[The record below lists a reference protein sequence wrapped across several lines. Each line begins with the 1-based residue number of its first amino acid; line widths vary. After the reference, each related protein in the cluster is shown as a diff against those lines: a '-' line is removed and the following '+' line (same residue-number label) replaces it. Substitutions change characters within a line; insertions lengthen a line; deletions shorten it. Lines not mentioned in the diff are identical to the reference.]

1 MPERA
6 HVTSVDELEA
16 FRASLVLYISKARPA
31 LEEIT
36 SEVLRTR
43 LWLENEQRTYWENQL
58 KRRKREWD
66 EAQAALF
73 SSRLSNLRDE
83 SSAEIQAVSR
93 CKRAYQEAETKL
105 RILKQWN
112 REFEGRA
119 LPLVKQMEKLQTLL
133 SGDLPKAIA
142 YLGELIRTLDAY
154 AGVAPLAA
162 PELSSGSGPRTGLS
176 DAGGAAPASS
186 GEAPKP

>member
-6 HVTSVDELEA
+6 HVTSVEALEG
-16 FRASLVLYISKARPA
+16 FRASLILYISKARPA

-36 SEVLRTR
+36 SDVLRTR

-73 SSRLSNLRDE
+73 SSRLSNLREE
-83 SSAEIQAVSR
+83 SSAEVQAVHR
-93 CKRAYQEAETKL
+93 CKRAYEEAETKL

-112 REFEGRA
+112 REFEGRVF
-119 LPLVKQMEKLQTLL
+119 PLVKQMEKLQTLL
-133 SGDLPKAIA
+133 SGDLPRAIA
-142 YLGELIRTLDAY
+142 YLGELIRTLDVY
-154 AGVAPLAA
+154 AGVAPLAS
-162 PELSSGSGPRTGLS
+162 PELSATSGLRTGVA
-176 DAGGAAPASS
+176 DPAEAPATSPP
-186 GEAPKP
+186 EAPKR

>member
-6 HVTSVDELEA
+6 HVTSVDAIEA
-16 FRASLVLYISKARPA
+16 FRSSLILYISKARPA

-43 LWLENEQRTYWENQL
+43 LWLETEQRSYWENQL

-83 SSAEIQAVSR
+83 SAAEIQAVQR
-93 CKRAYQEAETKL
+93 RKRAYQEAETKL

-112 REFEGRA
+112 RDFEGRA
-119 LPLVKQMEKLQTLL
+119 IPLVKQMEKM
-133 SGDLPKAIA
+133 
-142 YLGELIRTLDAY
+142 
-154 AGVAPLAA
+154 
-162 PELSSGSGPRTGLS
+162 
-176 DAGGAAPASS
+176 
-186 GEAPKP
+186 

>member
-6 HVTSVDELEA
+6 HVTSVEALEA
-16 FRASLVLYISKARPA
+16 FRSKLILYISKARPA

-36 SEVLRTR
+36 SDVLLVR

-58 KRRKREWD
+58 KRRKRAWD

-73 SSRLSNLRDE
+73 SSRLSNLREE
-83 SSAEIQAVSR
+83 SSAEIQAVHRS
-93 CKRAYQEAETKL
+93 KRAYEEAETKL
-105 RILKQWN
+105 RVLKQWN
-112 REFEGRA
+112 RDFEGRV

-133 SGDLPKAIA
+133 SGDLPRAIS
-142 YLGELIRTLDAY
+142 YLSELVLTLDNY

-162 PELSSGSGPRTGLS
+162 SEMP
-176 DAGGAAPASS
+176 APAGARS
-186 GEAPKP
+186 GLASTDGIPKTSAPEAPKP

>member
-6 HVTSVDELEA
+6 HVTSVEALEG
-16 FRASLVLYISKARPA
+16 FRASLVLYLSKIRPA
-31 LEEIT
+31 LEEVAA
-36 SEVLRTR
+36 EVLRTR
-43 LWLENEQRTYWENQL
+43 LWLENEQRSHWENQL

-73 SSRLSNLRDE
+73 SSRISNLRDE
-83 SSAEIQAVSR
+83 SSAEIQAVHR

-112 REFEGRA
+112 REFESRA

-133 SGDLPKAIA
+133 SSDLPKAIA
-142 YLGELIRTLDAY
+142 YLGELMRALDAY

-162 PELSSGSGPRTGLS
+162 PELSNASG
-176 DAGGAAPASS
+176 APPEAS
-186 GEAPKP
+186 KP